1 MASLLSALTG
11 AFRRKI
17 ASNPP
22 TRNGVRFLASAL
34 SFAKSP
40 TKSTPAQLDG
50 KDEADFSR

>member
-34 SFAKSP
+34 SFAKSA

-50 KDEADFSR
+50 KDEADFWR